1 MSRTKPLAQKT
12 MEPPSIKALPV
23 NLPRTF
29 LPERRLLTQL
39 MRFAAANGQGN
50 RQDIS
55 DATGIPTGAQ
65 SGKVEPMLDYA
76 QGMGIINATVHRSH
90 WQLSLTT
97 LGTVILREDP
107 FLSEPLTAWL
117 LHLMLCRRNGL
128 STPASGIADAWF
140 TLFAE
145 SSFRLGHSFTHADYL
160 AFLRERHGEKSY
172 LRSLS
177 SIVLRTY
184 FEEGCLNCSAQ
195 AAAPLAFADPSCRYT
210 SRSIQ
215 NQRIIRQAA
224 PLETAF
230 FPAYTAYF
238 HLVWDELFATET
250 QLALDE
256 FSQGSRF
263 FTLLHWDES
272 SAAIWLNWMS
282 DHRLV
287 QLDRHTGTAMLLR
300 LCSTESLLE
309 DIYSTLL

>member
-1 MSRTKPLAQKT
+1 MSHTKPLAQKT
-12 MEPPSIKALPV
+12 TEPPAVKALPL

-39 MRFAAANGQGN
+39 LHFAAANGQGN
-50 RQDIS
+50 KYEIS

-76 QGMGIINATVHRSH
+76 QGMGMISATNQRGH
-90 WQLSLTT
+90 WQLGLTT

-117 LHLMLCRRNGL
+117 LHLMLCRRTGL
-128 STPASGIADAWF
+128 STPARGIADAWF
-140 TLFAE
+140 TLFAD
-145 SSFRLGHSFTHADYL
+145 SGFRLGNTFTQADYL

-172 LRSLS
+172 LPSVS

-195 AAAPLAFADPSCRYT
+195 APAPLALADPSSRYT
-210 SRSIQ
+210 PRSIQ

-230 FPAYTAYF
+230 FPAYSAYF
-238 HLVWDELFATET
+238 CLVWDELFATET

-256 FSQGSRF
+256 FSRHSRF
-263 FTLLHWDES
+263 FTLLHWDDS
-272 SAAIWLNWMS
+272 SATTWLNWMS

-300 LCSTESLLE
+300 LRGTESLLE
-309 DIYSTLL
+309 EIYSTLL

>member
-117 LHLMLCRRNGL
+117 LHLMLCRRTGL
-128 STPASGIADAWF
+128 STPARGIADAWF
-140 TLFAE
+140 TLFAD
-145 SSFRLGHSFTHADYL
+145 SGFRLGNTFTQADYL

-172 LRSLS
+172 LPSVS

-195 AAAPLAFADPSCRYT
+195 APAPLALADPSSRYT
-210 SRSIQ
+210 PRSIQ

-230 FPAYTAYF
+230 FPAYSAYF
-238 HLVWDELFATET
+238 CLVWDELFATET

-256 FSQGSRF
+256 FSRHSRF
-263 FTLLHWDES
+263 FTLLHWDDS
-272 SAAIWLNWMS
+272 SATTWLNWMS

-300 LCSTESLLE
+300 LRGTESLLE
-309 DIYSTLL
+309 EIYSALL